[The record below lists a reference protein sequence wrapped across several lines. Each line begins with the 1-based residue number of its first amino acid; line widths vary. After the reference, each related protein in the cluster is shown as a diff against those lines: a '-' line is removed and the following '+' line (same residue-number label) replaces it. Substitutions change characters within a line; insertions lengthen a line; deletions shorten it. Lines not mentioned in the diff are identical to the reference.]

1 MKKVII
7 AALFCLPLAAIA
19 QSYGPWQYETPQEL
33 QAQSDDLWE
42 RIDGTNAYYV
52 SAWFELLEWTRYK
65 QFCYSDSVFAKEEIY
80 SSQSGKQF
88 STPQQLDAGGS
99 QYFMDGELY
108 VWARTREVIYFRIPS
123 CEDFQQWK
131 LSRAMEKLKELK
143 E

>member
-33 QAQSDDLWE
+33 QTQAYDLWKQ
-42 RIDGTNAYYV
+42 IDGTNAYYI

-65 QFCYSDSVFAKEEIY
+65 QFCYGDSRLAKEELY
-80 SSQSGKQF
+80 SSPSGKEF
-88 STPQQLDAGGS
+88 STPQKIDAGID
-99 QYFMDGELY
+99 QYFMDWELY
-108 VWARTREVIYFRIPS
+108 TWQGTREVIHYRIPL